1 MNQISPGKPSAQ
13 NRSDPLVIILLMII
27 TTMSNTDELAFENE
41 CLKDD
46 VQMLSYEIEY
56 LKSNIDTAAT
66 NLAKDKVKE
75 LESQLKEASE
85 AVDKWMH
92 YMAAYHEASAEA
104 ELLRADLKE
113 QREKNI
119 CEEIFLL

>member
-13 NRSDPLVIILLMII
+13 IRSDPLVIILLMII

-41 CLKDD
+41 CL
-46 VQMLSYEIEY
+46 
-56 LKSNIDTAAT
+56 
-66 NLAKDKVKE
+66 KDKVKE

-119 CEEIFLL
+119 KLMKKITVYNNKGTPWED

>member
-1 MNQISPGKPSAQ
+1 MARSCRRACHRYHFPPIIST
-13 NRSDPLVIILLMII
+13 VI
-27 TTMSNTDELAFENE
+27 
-41 CLKDD
+41 
-46 VQMLSYEIEY
+46 Y
-56 LKSNIDTAAT
+56 T

-119 CEEIFLL
+119 KLMKKITVYNNKGTPWED